1 MRPFLENEVRAK
13 QENWPGFKTK
23 ERFSSEICTSEYARN
38 YGVRSRWV
46 PGIVSNKPSQHS
58 TLVTSRSGV
67 LHRHLN
73 QLRRS
78 NVKFDITAAN
88 EDEDENWLWLP
99 AQPTK
104 QQQHQAAVV
113 EQPILRKSNRARKSP
128 ERSTV

>member
-23 ERFSSEICTSEYARN
+23 ERFSSEIGTSEYARN

-46 PGIVSNKPSQHS
+46 PGIVSNKPSQRS
-58 TLVTSRSGV
+58 TLVTSRSRV
-67 LHRHLN
+67 LHLN

-88 EDEDENWLWLP
+88 ENEDENWLWLP
-99 AQPTK
+99 AQPAK
-104 QQQHQAAVV
+104 QQQPQAAVV
-113 EQPILRKSNRARKSP
+113 EQPILRRSNRARKSP